1 MGGFLHQLVIA
12 RDNGSLVSVPSRGM
26 GGFLH
31 IIIDTHNTN
40 DAILV
45 SVPSRG
51 MGGFLPTKPVPCL
64 KNICCFRPLSR
75 YGWFPTL
82 FGWGIYAIVKGCVSV
97 PSRGMGGFLHAPHYF
112 KD

>member
-1 MGGFLHQLVIA
+1 
-12 RDNGSLVSVPSRGM
+12 M

-97 PSRGMGGFLHAPHYF
+97 PSRGMGGFLHKADGIDDLITDCVSVPSRGMGGF
-112 KD
+112 LLK